1 MANPR
6 PARKEDE
13 RNTLFQIKVLRAR
26 QSA

>member
-1 MANPR
+1 MVNPR